1 MDVPRGER
9 LRMGALQM
17 RKIKKGEAKT
27 APLAFVTLPKKR
39 FTGGGDRNKGIL
51 PYSQR
56 AL

>member
-9 LRMGALQM
+9 LRMGAPQDAEN
-17 RKIKKGEAKT
+17 KKGEAKT